1 MIKVLSASATDV
13 GLRRINNEDA
23 SLALPELGLFALS
36 DGMGGAA
43 AGEIASKYF
52 IDTVSEVFINQN
64 QVSVSEEYLCTLVQ
78 DAFRLS
84 NQRIISHATEHPHDQ
99 GMGCTGELLIFHAN
113 RYLIGHV
120 GDSRIYL
127 FRKGKLRQIT
137 KDHSLVQ
144 LQVDQGIITSEEARM
159 HPMKN
164 IILRALGSNPAL
176 SLDLIKGTVQLNDM
190 FLLCSDG
197 LSDMVADAEIQ
208 FTLASAQTVEY
219 KVQSLVNAANSAGG
233 KDNITVILCLVKS
246 T

>member
-23 SLALPELGLFALS
+23 CLALPELGLFALS

-52 IDTVSEVFINQN
+52 IDTVSEVFINQS
-64 QVSVSEEYLCTLVQ
+64 QVSLSEESLCILVQ

-84 NQRIISHATEHPHDQ
+84 NQRIISHATEHPNDQ
-99 GMGCTGELLIFHAN
+99 GMGCTGELLIFHAD

-127 FRKGKLRQIT
+127 FREGKLRQIT

-176 SLDLIKGTVQLNDM
+176 SLDIIKGTVQLNDM

-197 LSDMVADAEIQ
+197 LSDMVVDARIQ
-208 FTLASAQTVEY
+208 YALASTETVEY
-219 KVQSLVNAANSAGG
+219 KAQSLINAANSAGG
-233 KDNITVILCLVKS
+233 KDNITVILCLVES
-246 T
+246 A